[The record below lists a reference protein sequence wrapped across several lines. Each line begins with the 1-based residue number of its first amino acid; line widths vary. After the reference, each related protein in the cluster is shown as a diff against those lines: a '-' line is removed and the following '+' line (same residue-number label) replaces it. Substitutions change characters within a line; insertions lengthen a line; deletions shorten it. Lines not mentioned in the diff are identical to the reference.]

1 MGNHEAPPP
10 PPRRKFI
17 PLAWIGSLVAVVLLA
32 LGVGGSLSAWTA
44 SITNTTDTAGT
55 GSLVMEEDGPGGTP
69 VCLSNDS
76 TATCTTINKYGGN
89 LSMVPGQT
97 VTTAI
102 TIRNTGTVA
111 ASTFT
116 LAAAACTRTP
126 PAAPIGP
133 PIVGNLCA
141 QMQLVITGSTA
152 PTALF
157 TGTPAGLN
165 AGGTIN
171 LTQPLAGGSSE
182 VVTFAVTLP
191 SATDSTFEGITLS
204 QALTWTFTS

>member
-1 MGNHEAPPP
+1 
-10 PPRRKFI
+10 
-17 PLAWIGSLVAVVLLA
+17 
-32 LGVGGSLSAWTA
+32 
-44 SITNTTDTAGT
+44 
-55 GSLVMEEDGPGGTP
+55 
-69 VCLSNDS
+69 
-76 TATCTTINKYGGN
+76 
-89 LSMVPGQT
+89 
-97 VTTAI
+97 
-102 TIRNTGTVA
+102 
-111 ASTFT
+111 
-116 LAAAACTRTP
+116 
-126 PAAPIGP
+126 
-133 PIVGNLCA
+133 
-141 QMQLVITGSTA
+141 MQLVITGSTA